1 MDRTHP
7 KEDGMDG
14 GEVGETVRVPHE
26 EGVERLDGEFGLQQ
40 KLSRLRKKKGGTD
53 VVHFFR

>member
-14 GEVGETVRVPHE
+14 GEMSKTVRVPHE
-26 EGVERLDGEFGLQQ
+26 EGVERLYGELGLQ
-40 KLSRLRKKKGGTD
+40 KRSVGHAKKSLVECGD
-53 VVHFFR
+53 